1 MAKKKSHQQ
10 RLIDSMK
17 TLGTARTPITAAYES
32 GKDRNILPKDL
43 KSTREV
49 RGQAQRILIPQ
60 KIEKQRPPREALGPN
75 PTLGVDRFGAPIPS
89 RDYLGNNKVSSWNP
103 LRGMWDTKNFNYL
116 NEVRALGRAGE
127 QYRVRE
133 DMWKEYNQ
141 NVKDVE
147 KNTKDIATAIQ
158 KKKLKSVASK
168 RNGARRAIT
177 RAKGSRSGLSRVGG
191 LRGGSR

>member
-10 RLIDSMK
+10 RLMDSMK

-49 RGQAQRILIPQ
+49 RGQAQRILVPQ
-60 KIEKQRPPREALGPN
+60 KIAKQNPPRMPLGNN
-75 PTLGVDRFGAPIPS
+75 PVAGMTRIGNPIPS
-89 RDYLGNNKVSSWNP
+89 TDYLNNNKVAGWHPIKGAWN
-103 LRGMWDTKNFNYL
+103 LGHWRTMGEIRTLGM
-116 NEVRALGRAGE
+116 AGE

-133 DMWKEYNQ
+133 EMWKEYDK
-141 NVKDVE
+141 NVKAVE
-147 KNTKDIATAIQ
+147 KNTKDISTAVQ
-158 KKKLKSVASK
+158 KRKLKTTASK
-168 RNGARRAIT
+168 RNGARKAIT

>member
-60 KIEKQRPPREALGPN
+60 KLEKQNPPKMPLGNN
-75 PTLGVDRFGAPIPS
+75 PTAGTLRGGEPIPS
-89 RDYLGNNKVSSWNP
+89 TSYLNSVKLSSWNP
-103 LRGMWDTKNFNYL
+103 LKGSWNTANKNFPSEIRTLDRARGMYEERNNQWTD
-116 NEVRALGRAGE
+116 
-127 QYRVRE
+127 
-133 DMWKEYNQ
+133 YNK
-141 NVKDVE
+141 NVKAVE
-147 KNTKDIATAIQ
+147 KNTKDIATAVQ
-158 KKKLKSVASK
+158 KRKLKTTASK

>member
-1 MAKKKSHQQ
+1 MAKKKAHQQ